1 MNRRFVLIFI
11 VSLFIFSLS
20 AALEVQQAKAYDTIY
35 IRADGSVDPTWAP
48 IQHVGDAYALT
59 GNITGSLVIE
69 RSNIVLD
76 GKGFTIDG
84 GGRGVNVTDV
94 NNVTVSDVNVRAC
107 DYGIWFYSSSNSS
120 ILNNAVTECV
130 WMGITVYYSTGCTV
144 FGNNV
149 TNNYSNVWV
158 ANSSHTTVSNNTL
171 AGSQS
176 YGASALYID
185 HESYENDFCS
195 NTFRLNYNDVY
206 LAPYSHNNT
215 LSGNSF
221 QNGIDINESPNNVFI
236 HNNFVFRS
244 QVSNY
249 YNCSNTWDNGF
260 EGNFWNDYDG
270 TDSNNNGIGDSPCLI
285 GVNNTDY
292 YPLMGMFHSF
302 NTSLGYNVN
311 VISNSTVEDFEYSK
325 SSGTI
330 TMHVSNMTETQTFG
344 FCRICVPHAL
354 MSEPYNVTIDGAEP
368 IFWNYTL
375 YDNGT
380 YRWIYFS
387 YQHSTLEIVITPE
400 FPPFLVLTLFM
411 ITTLLA
417 AMTYRRK
424 RITLSKR

>member
-120 ILNNAVTECV
+120 ILNNAVTECI

-302 NTSLGYNVN
+302 STSLGYNVN